1 MGLKEKPKNIIY
13 EFYDIDQA
21 GNDSPLNFVRGSF
34 DEMDPRSHENIR
46 NMGGGGGMGRKGGS
60 RREVASDQGLTARDD
75 MSTILGS
82 VDFKNPVGST
92 VDTAGTLG
100 LFGNSSGKKRRADA
114 SNAAGNAGGY
124 DEMKRRLFA
133 DKRKG
138 NAVLDKF
145 RAGGHSPSGQMNC
158 LVPPCPQDGGPDT
171 AANLSQEAALAQAA
185 GSTAAPKEQPEP
197 TSSPEGNEGIKTTGG
212 PTGAINIPTPPKV
225 PSTSTQGGGLSEGEY
240 KLTKIK

>member
-21 GNDSPLNFVRGSF
+21 GNDSPLPMIGGIGFDATEALSGGRGESF
-34 DEMDPRSHENIR
+34 G
-46 NMGGGGGMGRKGGS
+46 GGGGGMGAKGGN

-92 VDTAGTLG
+92 VNTAGTLG
-100 LFGNSSGKKRRADA
+100 LFGNSSGKKRRTDTANRG
-114 SNAAGNAGGY
+114 SYTGGY
-124 DEMKRRLFA
+124 DEMKRKLFA
-133 DKRKG
+133 DKGKG

-145 RAGGHSPSGQMNC
+145 RAENMD
-158 LVPPCPQDGGPDT
+158 LDGPGV
-171 AANLSQEAALAQAA
+171 LSQEEAMERGA
-185 GSTAAPKEQPEP
+185 GWNLGGNTAEPKEQPEP

-225 PSTSTQGGGLSEGEY
+225 PSTPTHGGGLSEGEY
-240 KLTKIK
+240 KLTKLK

>member
-21 GNDSPLNFVRGSF
+21 GNESPLNRLGGIQF
-34 DEMDPRSHENIR
+34 DGTEALSGGRPESS
-46 NMGGGGGMGRKGGS
+46 GGGGFNPMGKTAGQQNMRS
-60 RREVASDQGLTARDD
+60 RAVAGDQGLTARDD
-75 MSTILGS
+75 MSTILGP

-100 LFGNSSGKKRRADA
+100 LFGNSSAKKRRADA
-114 SNAAGNAGGY
+114 SNAGNAGGY
-124 DEMKRRLFA
+124 AAMQRGKLQQ
-133 DKRKG
+133 G
-138 NAVLDKF
+138 KF
-145 RAGGHSPSGQMNC
+145 GEGSTSLSDFLKQGQELESGPG
-158 LVPPCPQDGGPDT
+158 V
-171 AANLSQEAALAQAA
+171 LSQEEAMSRGIGWNLG
-185 GSTAAPKEQPEP
+185 GSTAEPKEQPEP

-225 PSTSTQGGGLSEGEY
+225 PSVSPQGGGLSEGEY

>member
-21 GNDSPLNFVRGSF
+21 GNDSPLNFVMGSF
-34 DEMDPRSHENIR
+34 DEMDPRSQENIR

-92 VDTAGTLG
+92 VNTAGTLG

-114 SNAAGNAGGY
+114 RNAGNAGGY
-124 DEMKRRLFA
+124 DAMKRKLFA
-133 DKRKG
+133 ERG
-138 NAVLDKF
+138 GLHPGKF
-145 RAGGHSPSGQMNC
+145 GGGSTSLSDFLKQGQE
-158 LVPPCPQDGGPDT
+158 LGGPGT
-171 AANLSQEAALAQAA
+171 LSQEEAMSRGIGWNLG
-185 GSTAAPKEQPEP
+185 GSTAEPKEQPEP

-225 PSTSTQGGGLSEGEY
+225 PSTPTQGGGLSEGEY
-240 KLTKIK
+240 KLTKLK

>member
-1 MGLKEKPKNIIY
+1 M
-13 EFYDIDQA
+13 
-21 GNDSPLNFVRGSF
+21 GSF

-92 VDTAGTLG
+92 VNTAGTLG
-100 LFGNSSGKKRRADA
+100 LFGNSSGKKRRLDA
-114 SNAAGNAGGY
+114 IDRSGRDSFN
-124 DEMKRRLFA
+124 
-133 DKRKG
+133 
-138 NAVLDKF
+138 KF
-145 RAGGHSPSGQMNC
+145 RKERNLEMGKFGEGNTSLSDFLKQGKELESGPG
-158 LVPPCPQDGGPDT
+158 V
-171 AANLSQEAALAQAA
+171 LSQEEAMSRGIGWNLG
-185 GSTAAPKEQPEP
+185 GSTAEPKEQPEP

-225 PSTSTQGGGLSEGEY
+225 PSTPTQGGGLSEGEY
-240 KLTKIK
+240 KLTKLK

>member
-21 GNDSPLNFVRGSF
+21 GNDSPLNMLGGIQFDSTEALSGGRGESF
-34 DEMDPRSHENIR
+34 
-46 NMGGGGGMGRKGGS
+46 GGGGMGRKGGN

-92 VDTAGTLG
+92 VNTAGTLG
-100 LFGNSSGKKRRADA
+100 LFGNSSGKKRRTDTANRG
-114 SNAAGNAGGY
+114 SYTGGY
-124 DEMKRRLFA
+124 DEMKRKLFA
-133 DKRKG
+133 EKGG
-138 NAVLDKF
+138 NAALDKF
-145 RAGGHSPSGQMNC
+145 RAENMD
-158 LVPPCPQDGGPDT
+158 LDGPGV
-171 AANLSQEAALAQAA
+171 LSQEEAMERGA
-185 GSTAAPKEQPEP
+185 GWNLGGNTAEPKEQPEP

-225 PSTSTQGGGLSEGEY
+225 PSTPTQGGGLSEGEY